1 MTPYR
6 APRIECLR
14 ALHLMA
20 TETRNYEEWLE
31 AVRAILKHLPVLWDE
46 GEESARRANIPPR
59 SDAPLST

>member
-6 APRIECLR
+6 APRIERLR

-31 AVRAILKHLPVLWDE
+31 AVRAILKHLPLLWDE
-46 GEESARRANIPPR
+46 GEESAR
-59 SDAPLST
+59 